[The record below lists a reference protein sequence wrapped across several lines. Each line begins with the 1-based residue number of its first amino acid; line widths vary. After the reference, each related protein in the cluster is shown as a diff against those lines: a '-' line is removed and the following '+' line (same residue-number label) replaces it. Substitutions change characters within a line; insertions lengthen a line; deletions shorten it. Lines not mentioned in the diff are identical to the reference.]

1 MNKNLKKYEDPEKR
15 FEADIRPSL
24 SLRNL
29 QTFNSLKNPVYR
41 LYFLGMLGQRAS
53 MNMQMMARS
62 LLIWRITDSAAILG
76 LMSFFHALP
85 MLSLSLFGGVIADR
99 VQKKYVLLAGLIGSG
114 IVSLGIAIT
123 LTLGLLGGDRPGSW
137 WILAAGSLL
146 QGSIMGLMIPSRQA
160 IIAEIVSDEELM
172 NAISLDTMGMNALR
186 LTAPALTGFLI
197 DILGFQSVYY
207 TMTGMY
213 FMGTIFL
220 GLMPLTGRMTIEGG
234 NAMAEIAEGFKYIKH
249 ETTILL
255 LLLFTLVAVMF
266 SMPYM
271 MMMPIFAD
279 SILKVGASG
288 MGILVSIG
296 GVGAIA
302 GSLLFASLPNK
313 KRGLMLLASSL
324 LLGIALASFASSTSW
339 PLSLILMVFVG
350 FGQTGRMT
358 LGNTLIQ
365 YYVEDE
371 YRGRVMSVYMMEF
384 GLTSFGT
391 FAAGMLAEK
400 IGAQWSLGGFAT
412 ILVIVS
418 LLAIIFIPRIRKL
431 D

>member
-1 MNKNLKKYEDPEKR
+1 M
-15 FEADIRPSL
+15 
-24 SLRNL
+24 
-29 QTFNSLKNPVYR
+29 
-41 LYFLGMLGQRAS
+41 
-53 MNMQMMARS
+53 
-62 LLIWRITDSAAILG
+62 
-76 LMSFFHALP
+76 
-85 MLSLSLFGGVIADR
+85 IADR
-99 VQKKYVLLAGLIGSG
+99 VQKKYVLLAGLFGSG

-123 LTLGLLGGDRPGSW
+123 LTLGLLGEDQPGSW

-197 DILGFQSVYY
+197 DLLGFQSVYY

-213 FMGTIFL
+213 FMGTVFL
-220 GLMPLTGRMTIEGG
+220 AFMPLTGRMTIKGG
-234 NAMAEIAEGFKYIKH
+234 NAVAEIAEGFKYIKN

-279 SILKVGASG
+279 SVLKVGASG
-288 MGILVSIG
+288 MGVLVSIG
-296 GVGAIA
+296 GIGAII

-324 LLGIALASFASSTSW
+324 FLGVSLASFSASTSW
-339 PLSLILMVFVG
+339 PLSLVLMVFVG
-350 FGQTGRMT
+350 FGQSGRMT

-391 FAAGMLAEK
+391 FAAGILAEK
-400 IGAQWSLGGFAT
+400 IGAQWSLGGFAGV
-412 ILVIVS
+412 LVIVS